1 MPLYAVDGSAV
12 TTVEGLG
19 STRTSLGEVQRR
31 IADAHG
37 SQCGYCTPGIVVA
50 LHTFLKTHP
59 RATAAEI
66 EHSLDGNLCRCTGYR
81 PILDAA
87 KTISS

>member
-37 SQCGYCTPGIVVA
+37 S
-50 LHTFLKTHP
+50 HTFLKTHP